1 MGWWLEEMK
10 KRRGLLARRGDV
22 VTLAVIKRYLVAV
35 RMLCMIRWYGL
46 RRKEM
51 VALTMATTKMT
62 FV

>member
-22 VTLAVIKRYLVAV
+22 VDVVTLYVILVLAK
-35 RMLCMIRWYGL
+35 MLCISRLHGVG
-46 RRKEM
+46 RKEM
-51 VALTMATTKMT
+51 VALTIATTKMT